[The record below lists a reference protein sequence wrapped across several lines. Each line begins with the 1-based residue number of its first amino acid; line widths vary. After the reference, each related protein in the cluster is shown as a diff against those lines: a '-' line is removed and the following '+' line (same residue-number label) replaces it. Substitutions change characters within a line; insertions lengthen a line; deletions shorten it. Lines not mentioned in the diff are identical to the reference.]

1 MQWEEWHLHRGSLV
15 RWGLYNM
22 KKKYITEGL
31 DFHAMEGQ
39 VIPLVTVDEYAA
51 KMGKDSDIVTLSF
64 IVKSETAGNDLVD
77 WFERGYDWVLDAS
90 LSEGEIEPNRW
101 LVFVEMNRRSTVP
114 DRIIELIKD
123 LKTLTNLK
131 VSEWTIQ
138 VEDEDY
144 EPEEQIIRQ
153 VIVCNPNEYKM
164 EKEDELNEMREAA
177 GLAIK
182 PLYDTKDKELKDF
195 IAKAGL

>member
-1 MQWEEWHLHRGSLV
+1 MQWVEWHQHRE
-15 RWGLYNM
+15 RQRRFNM
-22 KKKYITEGL
+22 EKIFLTEGL
-31 DFHAMEGQ
+31 DFHAMESQ
-39 VIPLVTVDEYAA
+39 VLPLVTVDEYAA

-64 IVKSETAGNDLVD
+64 IVKSEAAGNDLVD

-90 LSEGEIEPNRW
+90 LSEGEVEPNRW

-114 DRIIELIKD
+114 NRIIELIKD

-144 EPEEQIIRQ
+144 EPDEQIIRQ
-153 VIVCNPNEYKM
+153 VIICNPNEYKIEK
-164 EKEDELNEMREAA
+164 EKEDELNEMREVA
-177 GLAIK
+177 GLTTK
-182 PLYDTKDKELKDF
+182 PLYEKDQELKDF

>member
-1 MQWEEWHLHRGSLV
+1 M
-15 RWGLYNM
+15 
-22 KKKYITEGL
+22 
-31 DFHAMEGQ
+31 
-39 VIPLVTVDEYAA
+39 
-51 KMGKDSDIVTLSF
+51 
-64 IVKSETAGNDLVD
+64 
-77 WFERGYDWVLDAS
+77 
-90 LSEGEIEPNRW
+90 
-101 LVFVEMNRRSTVP
+101 
-114 DRIIELIKD
+114 ELIKD

-153 VIVCNPNEYKM
+153 VIICNPNEYKM